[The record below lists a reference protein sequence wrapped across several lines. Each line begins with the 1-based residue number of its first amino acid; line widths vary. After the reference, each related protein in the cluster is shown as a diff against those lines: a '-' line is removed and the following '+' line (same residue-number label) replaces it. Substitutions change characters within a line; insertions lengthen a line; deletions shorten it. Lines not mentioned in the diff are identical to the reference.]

1 MSKKRKLF
9 ILFIS
14 LVLFISILV
23 GTKNEALKPIISKWF
38 IVYTTGLIILG
49 ICTGI
54 NQCIKSIK
62 TKNN

>member
-23 GTKNEALKPIISKWF
+23 GTKNEALQPIISKWF